1 MQVLQHQGDVVPWG
15 ISWVALFSFFFLF
28 SFFLL
33 FPLLFFL
40 PDFSYNCE
48 HSALSTNC
56 GPCSSTK
63 ALREAAAPR

>member
-15 ISWVALFSFFFLF
+15 ISWVALFSFFLFFFYFL
-28 SFFLL
+28 SFII
-33 FPLLFFL
+33 FFL
-40 PDFSYNCE
+40 PGFSYNCE

-56 GPCSSTK
+56 GPCSSTE